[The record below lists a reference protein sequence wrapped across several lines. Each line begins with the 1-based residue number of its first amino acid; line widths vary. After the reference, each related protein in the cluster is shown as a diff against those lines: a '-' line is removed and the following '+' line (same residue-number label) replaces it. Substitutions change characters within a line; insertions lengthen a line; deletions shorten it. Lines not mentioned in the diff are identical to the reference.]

1 MSLRAAVNAKC
12 RWCIVD
18 ELAAGSAA
26 VQVELCA
33 SVDCPL
39 WPVRP
44 IRAQRIPYSV
54 AVVAEYGMTGSEADA
69 RLREPRNPAVFGCTT
84 PNRQRTGE
92 GEAIPGETV
101 TGEGDG
107 AQAPP

>member
-18 ELAAGSAA
+18 ERAAGSAA
-26 VQVELCA
+26 VQVELCP
-33 SVDCPL
+33 SVECPL

-44 IRAQRIPYSV
+44 IRQRRIPFSP
-54 AVVAEYGMTGSEADA
+54 AVVADYGMTEREAHA
-69 RLREPRNPAVFGCTT
+69 RLREPRNPATFVCRT

-92 GEAIPGETV
+92 GAAIPGDTV
-101 TGEGDG
+101 AG
-107 AQAPP
+107 